1 MSTPHYHATERGCT
15 VPPRTKRELNRL
27 TDHQLATLQDD
38 LDERRHVAE
47 VESKRVADI
56 RHERLLGIRKQS
68 TD

>member
-1 MSTPHYHATERGCT
+1 M
-15 VPPRTKRELNRL
+15 PPRTKRELDRL